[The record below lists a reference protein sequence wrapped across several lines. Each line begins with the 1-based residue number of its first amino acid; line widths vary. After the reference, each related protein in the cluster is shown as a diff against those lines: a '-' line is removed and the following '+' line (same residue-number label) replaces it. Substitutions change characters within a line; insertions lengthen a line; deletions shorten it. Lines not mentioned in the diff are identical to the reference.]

1 MEAEAKARKWALIAL
16 GAALLILG
24 GTLFVMSYDRG
35 TDRAPLNEVAGEP
48 TIEQLEDAVK
58 ANPEDGAAWKRLGSA
73 LFDDERYADAVPAF
87 QRAVALNPG
96 DAALLSLLGEAIFKA
111 AGGGTM
117 PPAAVEAFR
126 KALAIDPGD
135 PVARYHLAIAKDLTG
150 DHEGAIADWLAL
162 LADTPPGS
170 SYEAGLRQTIT
181 QVGRIND
188 IETASRLAKVK
199 QPSPA
204 GPPPTAVAAALPGPT
219 SDQVRDAAR
228 LSPSE
233 QMDMG
238 RTMVERLESRL
249 KADPSNIAGWVMLIR
264 SRMTLKEPDQAKAA
278 LAAAV
283 AANPGEK
290 ARLEAEAQALGVPR

>member
-1 MEAEAKARKWALIAL
+1 MDAEAKARKWALIAL
-16 GAALLILG
+16 AAALLILG
-24 GTLFVMSYDRG
+24 GTVLWSSFRG
-35 TDRAPLNEVAGEP
+35 ENRAPPIEVASEP
-48 TIEQLEDAVK
+48 TLEQLQDAVK
-58 ANPEDGAAWKRLGSA
+58 ANPEDGAAWKRLGGA
-73 LFDDERYADAVPAF
+73 LFDNEDYAAAVPAL
-87 QRAVALNPG
+87 QRAAALTPG
-96 DAALLSLLGEAIFKA
+96 DASLLSLLGEAIFKA

-249 KADPSNIAGWVMLIR
+249 KADPSNIAGWVMLMR
-264 SRMTLKEPDQAKAA
+264 SRMTLKEPDKAKAA

-290 ARLEAEAQALGVPR
+290 ARLEAEARALGVPR